1 MPRGT
6 AAAQGSI
13 VGEALSKGS
22 GIHGRFGYGILLQG
36 SAAGAFQRAFVSTT
50 VAPQSSASIAPQEP
64 DCLAKMGVRP
74 MLLYELAC
82 KIIYLN
88 GEISL
93 LDVANHLRTSLAV
106 AQEIFW
112 FLRRE
117 QLCEVTGMVGNVH
130 RLICSA
136 KGRERAQQLLEINH
150 YTGAAPVSLEAYMSQ
165 VQAQAA
171 ISKDVKPADLE
182 RVFTDL
188 VLEPDVLPKLGAAVQ
203 SGRAIFLYG
212 PTGTGKTSVAER
224 LGEVFGEHHIW
235 IPHAIEVDGDIISVY
250 DPVVH
255 SAFELPSPGVD
266 RRWELCRRPKLV
278 VGGELTLDMLDL
290 GFNAATRFYSAPV
303 QMKSNNGVL
312 IIDDFGRQRMRPSEL
327 LDRWVVPL
335 DRKIDFLTL
344 RSGKKIEVPFDV
356 MVVFATNLNPAEVVE
371 AAFLRR
377 VQTKIKLDPVTP
389 AAFHEIFR
397 RVCLQNQLEC
407 RSEVV
412 DSVIA
417 ALQEAGEPLRPCY
430 PRDLVNQVCWAAKYE
445 SKVPCLD
452 IPSLQRALSSYFL
465 A

>member
-1 MPRGT
+1 
-6 AAAQGSI
+6 
-13 VGEALSKGS
+13 
-22 GIHGRFGYGILLQG
+22 
-36 SAAGAFQRAFVSTT
+36 
-50 VAPQSSASIAPQEP
+50 
-64 DCLAKMGVRP
+64 
-74 MLLYELAC
+74 MLLYELAM
-82 KIIYLN
+82 KILYLN
-88 GEISL
+88 GELST
-93 LDVANHLRTSLAV
+93 LDLSDHLRLGLA
-106 AQEIFW
+106 ATQEIFW

-117 QLCEVTGMVGNVH
+117 QLCEITGMVGNIH
-130 RLICSA
+130 RLVCSA
-136 KGRERAQQLLEINH
+136 KGRERAQQLLDMNH
-150 YTGAAPVSLEAYMSQ
+150 YAGAAPVSLEEYTAQ
-165 VQAQAA
+165 VRTQAVTG
-171 ISKDVKPADLE
+171 KDVRPADLT
-182 RVFTDL
+182 RVFSDL

-224 LGEVFGEHHIW
+224 LGDVFGEHHVW
-235 IPHAIEVDGDIISVY
+235 IPHAVEVDGDIVSVF

-255 SAFELPSPGVD
+255 SAFELPARGVD

-290 GFNAATRFYSAPV
+290 GFNASTRFYSAPV
-303 QMKSNNGVL
+303 QMKANNGVL
-312 IIDDFGRQRMRPSEL
+312 IIDDFGRQRVRPSEL

-335 DRKIDFLTL
+335 DRRIDFLTL

-389 AAFHEIFR
+389 EGFHEIFR
-397 RVCLQNQLEC
+397 RVCAHNQLPYQ
-407 RSEVV
+407 RAVV
-412 DSVIA
+412 DSVIS

-445 SKVPCLD
+445 SKTPCLD
-452 IPSLQRALSSYFL
+452 IPSLQQALSSYFL

>member
-1 MPRGT
+1 MSVQAT
-6 AAAQGSI
+6 
-13 VGEALSKGS
+13 E
-22 GIHGRFGYGILLQG
+22 
-36 SAAGAFQRAFVSTT
+36 
-50 VAPQSSASIAPQEP
+50 PQSPSLLAPREP
-64 DCLAKMGVRP
+64 DSLANTGLRH
-74 MLLYELAC
+74 MLLYELAT

-88 GEISL
+88 GELST
-93 LDVANHLRTSLAV
+93 LDLSDHLRLSLPV
-106 AQEIFW
+106 AEEIFW

-117 QLCEVTGMVGNVH
+117 QLCEVTGMVGNIH
-130 RLICSA
+130 RMICSA
-136 KGRERAQQLLEINH
+136 KGRQRAQQLLEINH
-150 YTGAAPVSLEAYMSQ
+150 YAGPAPVSLEDYTAQ
-165 VQAQAA
+165 VHAQAV
-171 ISKDVKPADLE
+171 SGKEVRPADLD
-182 RVFTDL
+182 RIFADL

-224 LGEVFGEHHIW
+224 LGEVFGEHHVW
-235 IPHAIEVDGDIISVY
+235 IPHAVEVDGDIVSVY

-255 SAFELPSPGVD
+255 CALELPTPGVD
-266 RRWELCRRPKLV
+266 RRWELCRRPKV
-278 VGGELTLDMLDL
+278 VAGGELTLDMLDL

-303 QMKSNNGVL
+303 QMKANNGVL
-312 IIDDFGRQRMRPSEL
+312 IIDDFGRQRVRASEL

-377 VQTKIKLDPVTP
+377 VQTKIKLDPVRRE
-389 AAFHEIFR
+389 AFHEIFR
-397 RVCLQNQLEC
+397 RVCFQNQLEYQGT
-407 RSEVV
+407 VV

-417 ALQEAGEPLRPCY
+417 ALEQAGEPLRPCY

-445 SKVPCLD
+445 SQTPRLD

-465 A
+465 S

>member
-1 MPRGT
+1 MSTHATEPQ
-6 AAAQGSI
+6 ASSI
-13 VGEALSKGS
+13 
-22 GIHGRFGYGILLQG
+22 Q
-36 SAAGAFQRAFVSTT
+36 
-50 VAPQSSASIAPQEP
+50 APCEP
-64 DCLAKMGVRP
+64 DSLANTGVRP
-74 MLLYELAC
+74 MLLYELAI

-88 GEISL
+88 GEIST
-93 LDVANHLRTSLAV
+93 LDLSDHLRLSLAV

-117 QLCEVTGMVGNVH
+117 QLCEVTGMVGNIH
-130 RLICSA
+130 RLTCSA
-136 KGRERAQQLLEINH
+136 KGRERAQQLLDINH
-150 YTGAAPVSLEAYMSQ
+150 YAGAAPVSLQDYTSQ
-165 VQAQAA
+165 VSAQAGNG
-171 ISKDVKPADLE
+171 KDIRPADLD
-182 RVFTDL
+182 RAFADL
-188 VLEPDVLPKLGAAVQ
+188 VLEPDVLPKLGSAVQ

-224 LGEVFGEHHIW
+224 LGDVFSEHHIW

-303 QMKSNNGVL
+303 QMKANNGVL

-335 DRKIDFLTL
+335 DRRIDFLTL

-377 VQTKIKLDPVTP
+377 VQTKIKLDPVTSE
-389 AAFHEIFR
+389 AFHEIFR
-397 RVCLQNQLEC
+397 RVCAQNKLEYQ
-407 RSEVV
+407 SIVV
-412 DSVIA
+412 DSVVA

-430 PRDLVNQVCWAAKYE
+430 PRDLVNQVCWAARYE
-445 SKVPCLD
+445 SRTPCLD

>member
-1 MPRGT
+1 MSISATPSQPSSLFQPR
-6 AAAQGSI
+6 
-13 VGEALSKGS
+13 
-22 GIHGRFGYGILLQG
+22 
-36 SAAGAFQRAFVSTT
+36 
-50 VAPQSSASIAPQEP
+50 EP
-64 DCLAKMGVRP
+64 DSLANTGLRP
-74 MLLYELAC
+74 MLLYELAL
-82 KIIYLN
+82 KILYLN
-88 GEISL
+88 GELST
-93 LDVANHLRTSLAV
+93 LDLSDHLRLSFAV

-117 QLCEVTGMVGNVH
+117 QLCEVTGMVGSVH
-130 RLICSA
+130 RITCSV
-136 KGRERAQQLLEINH
+136 KGRERAQQLLEMNH
-150 YTGAAPVSLEAYMSQ
+150 YAGAAPVSLEDYAAQ
-165 VQAQAA
+165 VRAQAGNG
-171 ISKDVKPADLE
+171 KDVSPADLQ
-182 RVFTDL
+182 RVFADL
-188 VLEPDVLPKLGAAVQ
+188 VLEPDVLPKLGAAIQ

-224 LGEVFGEHHIW
+224 LGDVYGEHHIW
-235 IPHAIEVDGDIISVY
+235 IPHAVEVDGDIVAVF

-255 SAFELPSPGVD
+255 TALELSSPGVD

-278 VGGELTLDMLDL
+278 VGGELTMDMLDL

-312 IIDDFGRQRMRPSEL
+312 IVDDFGRQRVRPSEL

-335 DRKIDFLTL
+335 DRRIDFLTL

-377 VQTKIKLDPVTP
+377 VQTKIKLEPVSRE
-389 AAFHEIFR
+389 AFHEIFR
-397 RVCLQNQLEC
+397 RVCTNNQLEY
-407 RSEVV
+407 EANVV

-417 ALQEAGEPLRPCY
+417 ALEEAGEPLRPCY

-445 SKVPCLD
+445 SQAPHLD